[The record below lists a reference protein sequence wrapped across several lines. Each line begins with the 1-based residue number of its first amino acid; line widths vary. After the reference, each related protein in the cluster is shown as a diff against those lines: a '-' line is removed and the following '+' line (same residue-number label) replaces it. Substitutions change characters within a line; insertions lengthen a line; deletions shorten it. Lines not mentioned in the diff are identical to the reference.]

1 MPMGGEMPLV
11 VGGNK
16 KTKGGLA
23 KGTAGKGYGK
33 GKKGKG
39 YRDKMMDAATKGAGK
54 MQYG

>member
-16 KTKGGLA
+16 KSKGGLA